1 MREQCL
7 PCRFGGGIGR
17 PDQAPIASLPEQPR
31 ITTGITSTDMANR
44 KLDMGKAWVETT
56 GLIGANRDTIGAIA
70 GLFFFLPAFAAALL
84 VPEMSNPPQPPGS
97 AEADPQVAMQ
107 AMVDQMSALYLDNW
121 LVFLIIII
129 AGFVGS
135 MSLLALLSDRGNPT
149 VGEAL
154 NKGIRS
160 IPSYIAAQLLSA
172 LAAGLAIGL
181 PFGLLG
187 ALAPPAITAVF
198 GLMLVV
204 ILIYAAVKF
213 SLIAP
218 VIAIDEE
225 RNPITALVRS
235 WRLTKGNSLR
245 IFGFFLLLFI
255 TIVIISA
262 LVQGILTL
270 VFAAIGGTVEHIGI
284 GLVGALI
291 NTIMSVI
298 FLVVIAAVHRQLAGP
313 STGGLAETFA

>member
-1 MREQCL
+1 
-7 PCRFGGGIGR
+7 
-17 PDQAPIASLPEQPR
+17 LPEQPR

-84 VPEMSNPPQPPGS
+84 VPEMSTTTGIGPARTSGTADQQ
-97 AEADPQVAMQ
+97 AALEAALEQITAMY
-107 AMVDQMSALYLDNW
+107 ADNW
-121 LVFLIIII
+121 LVFMIIII

>member
-1 MREQCL
+1 
-7 PCRFGGGIGR
+7 
-17 PDQAPIASLPEQPR
+17 
-31 ITTGITSTDMANR
+31 MANR

-84 VPEMSNPPQPPGS
+84 VPEMSTTTGIGPARTSGTADQQ
-97 AEADPQVAMQ
+97 AALEAALEQITAMY
-107 AMVDQMSALYLDNW
+107 ADNW
-121 LVFLIIII
+121 LVFMIIII

>member
-1 MREQCL
+1 VDAKDKR
-7 PCRFGGGIGR
+7 
-17 PDQAPIASLPEQPR
+17 IALRLTAADHAQ
-31 ITTGITSTDMANR
+31 ID
-44 KLDMGKAWVETT
+44 
-56 GLIGANRDTIGAIA
+56 
-70 GLFFFLPAFAAALL
+70 AAA
-84 VPEMSNPPQPPGS
+84 
-97 AEADPQVAMQ
+97 
-107 AMVDQMSALYLDNW
+107 
-121 LVFLIIII
+121 
-129 AGFVGS
+129 
-135 MSLLALLSDRGNPT
+135 R
-149 VGEAL
+149 
-154 NKGIRS
+154 
-160 IPSYIAAQLLSA
+160 
-172 LAAGLAIGL
+172 AAGLAIGL

-187 ALAPPAITAVF
+187 ALAPPAITALF

-225 RNPITALVRS
+225 RNPIAALVRS

-298 FLVVIAAVHRQLAGP
+298 FLVVIAAVHRQLAGR
-313 STGGLAETFA
+313 STGGLADTFA